1 MYWANMAKR
10 CTIPN
15 CIDVRRA
22 HPLYIWGDDCQ
33 YNEQYEKLIVVVMG
47 HCLDPR
53 TFSIV
58 LLERSFLGVNCEF
71 DCLFPP
77 KDFGF
82 VEVIKWFLCYRRSCH
97 LDALG
102 GSFDWVSHFVCLPRT
117 SILPWLVNATSTLI
131 PWNTWHVWYLSRKC
145 AVLPAQVVKSMDHLL
160 RGVPIPPAFGTG
172 PLQALITQVRA
183 DWKFHRDIWL
193 FIYDQPWL

>member
-1 MYWANMAKR
+1 MHYSQLHWCSKSSPPVYLGRWLSVQWAIWETHSCGHGPLSR
-10 CTIPN
+10 PS
-15 CIDVRRA
+15 DV
-22 HPLYIWGDDCQ
+22 LYRM
-33 YNEQYEKLIVVVMG
+33 L
-47 HCLDPR
+47 LA
-53 TFSIV
+53 IV

-97 LDALG
+97 LDALR